1 MLSLIEKISIGLLTV
16 LVNASNHT
24 KCVSLSNQNVLFN
37 LPLLI
42 YILMNA
48 VKNFTTIHLQL
59 NWIVVFEVVIL

>member
-1 MLSLIEKISIGLLTV
+1 MLSLIKKILIGLLTV

-37 LPLLI
+37 LN
-42 YILMNA
+42 NA

-59 NWIVVFEVVIL
+59 NWMVVFEVVIL